1 MRNKLLITAVLTALV
16 TMGFGCGPKA
26 TPLEPVTTLPAGQQ
40 EVKSDAVDSNVD
52 DILNDAD
59 GEAGALEGEAGEVDQ
74 LNAAD
79 GEVQAFSESGYEVK

>member
-1 MRNKLLITAVLTALV
+1 
-16 TMGFGCGPKA
+16 
-26 TPLEPVTTLPAGQQ
+26 
-40 EVKSDAVDSNVD
+40 VDSSVD

-79 GEVQAFSESGYEVK
+79 GEVQAFSESAYEVK